1 MIIYEVYDGDEHRAY
16 FSSKAKAIK
25 DARKCNLTWSKEIV
39 VVQLDLG
46 KIDQAKGIAL
56 LEGGGYAES
65 QSTVFRRAKP

>member
-46 KIDQAKGIAL
+46 KIDQAKVIAL